1 MSEQE
6 TLVMFWLAGRAYALP
21 VEPIVQII
29 PMVTIVPVP
38 QMGDVLEGVINVRGQ
53 AVPVVDLRR
62 HLGLPAG
69 PLQLHTPILLIR
81 VGERVVGLIV
91 DEVSDVLALDGGRIV
106 RPVDV
111 LPEELRE
118 LPILRG
124 LGHVAEGVM
133 LILDPEHL
141 FRPEQ
146 ADALARAAEYVDHLL
161 AEGGEALWPVDGLPD
176 APVDGT
182 GAECGS

>member
-106 RPVDV
+106 RPADV